1 MTTLKQIQ
9 EKICNSKPHCTL
21 DENDNCEK
29 CSRLAVREWLQQKPI
44 KPPTIYFNGKRLD
57 FNYDEYKRFTVEI
70 AGYDIVIFKKDLR
83 SDELLKELET

>member
-29 CSRLAVREWLQQKPI
+29 CSRLAVREFLQQKQQTDKEIEKEWKEFRKLVSTCNSIRTDEVTQFI
-44 KPPTIYFNGKRLD
+44 KQKQKNF
-57 FNYDEYKRFTVEI
+57 
-70 AGYDIVIFKKDLR
+70 
-83 SDELLKELET
+83 